1 MWIKAKTSTT
11 TFYLIKIICLVG
23 QYFLRISSTFNHWI
37 HASPDFEVQGP
48 QECLSFC
55 ICIESLQVIVSA
67 RSSACDWMILEQYK
81 SIWIWAWAVSQWSY
95 PTLIPCSI
103 CRIGLVIG
111 AGDCHHRYLLCNA
124 IYLPFHYFSICTY
137 GHILS
142 ECAFNLLTVVNS
154 NASYM
159 EMSKWSL
166 NGCIQKIWCGCN
178 DVWLENVYG
187 F

>member
-1 MWIKAKTSTT
+1 MNKSKNLNNNILSNKNNLFGWSIFFKNLFNIQSLDTCISRLWGSRSPGMFVILHLYWVTTSHSQCSQQCVWLNDSWT
-11 TFYLIKIICLVG
+11 
-23 QYFLRISSTFNHWI
+23 
-37 HASPDFEVQGP
+37 VQEHLDLG
-48 QECLSFC
+48 
-55 ICIESLQVIVSA
+55 
-67 RSSACDWMILEQYK
+67 
-81 SIWIWAWAVSQWSY
+81 VSQWSY

-154 NASYM
+154 NAPHM

-166 NGCIQKIWCGCN
+166 NGFIQKIWCGCN
-178 DVWLENVYG
+178 DVSLENVYG

>member
-1 MWIKAKTSTT
+1 MNKSKNLNNNILSNKNNLFGWSIFFKNLFNIQSLDTCISRLWGSRSPVPGMFVILHLYWVTTSHSQCSQQCVWLNDSWT
-11 TFYLIKIICLVG
+11 
-23 QYFLRISSTFNHWI
+23 
-37 HASPDFEVQGP
+37 VQEHLDLG
-48 QECLSFC
+48 
-55 ICIESLQVIVSA
+55 
-67 RSSACDWMILEQYK
+67 
-81 SIWIWAWAVSQWSY
+81 VSQWSY

-154 NASYM
+154 NTPHM

-178 DVWLENVYG
+178 DVWRENVYG

>member
-1 MWIKAKTSTT
+1 MNKSKNLNNNILSNKNNLFGWSIFFKNLFNIQSLDTCISRLWGSRSPGMFVILHLYWVTT
-11 TFYLIKIICLVG
+11 
-23 QYFLRISSTFNHWI
+23 
-37 HASPDFEVQGP
+37 
-48 QECLSFC
+48 
-55 ICIESLQVIVSA
+55 QVIVSA

-111 AGDCHHRYLLCNA
+111 ARDCHHRYLLCNA

-142 ECAFNLLTVVNS
+142 EFAFNLLTVVNS
-154 NASYM
+154 NTPHM

-178 DVWLENVYG
+178 DVWRENVYG